1 MHGLSKGVLSLSGS
15 GEAVGAIL
23 ILVGAIFSLISAIGG
38 IRLPDVYTRSHAAS
52 KSSTLG
58 VLCALAGTLL
68 YFLISDGIFSV
79 RLILGIFFVFLT
91 APVAAHVL
99 CRSAY
104 RNDVPMVGAVEDE
117 LGHYYG
123 MNKANKDTV
132 DRDVVNH
139 DDASI
144 SMIDT
149 EASLH
154 PSES

>member
-1 MHGLSKGVLSLSGS
+1 MSGS

-58 VLCALAGTLL
+58 VLCALVGTLL
-68 YFLISDGIFSV
+68 FFLISDGYFSI

-104 RNDVPMVGAVEDE
+104 RNDVPLVGTAEDE
-117 LGHYYG
+117 LKDYY
-123 MNKANKDTV
+123 MENENTDEDKEEV
-132 DRDVVNH
+132 
-139 DDASI
+139 
-144 SMIDT
+144 T
-149 EASLH
+149 ENELPAIKLTDNET
-154 PSES
+154 PLQVSET

>member
-1 MHGLSKGVLSLSGS
+1 MSGS

-58 VLCALAGTLL
+58 VLCALVGTLL
-68 YFLISDGIFSV
+68 FFLISDGYFSI

-104 RNDVPMVGAVEDE
+104 RNDVPMVGTAEDE
-117 LGHYYG
+117 LKDYY
-123 MNKANKDTV
+123 MENENTDEDNEEVTENEAPAIKL
-132 DRDVVNH
+132 
-139 DDASI
+139 
-144 SMIDT
+144 IDNET
-149 EASLH
+149 PLQV
-154 PSES
+154 SET

>member
-1 MHGLSKGVLSLSGS
+1 MI
-15 GEAVGAIL
+15 GAIL

-58 VLCALAGTLL
+58 VLCALVGTLL
-68 YFLISDGIFSV
+68 YFLVSDGIFSI

-104 RNDVPMVGAVEDE
+104 RNNVPMVGAVEDDLKE
-117 LGHYYG
+117 YYMEAIDG
-123 MNKANKDTV
+123 NKKENNKEAHSIKITDNDT
-132 DRDVVNH
+132 
-139 DDASI
+139 
-144 SMIDT
+144 
-149 EASLH
+149 SLH
-154 PSES
+154 VSKS

>member
-1 MHGLSKGVLSLSGS
+1 MSGS

-58 VLCALAGTLL
+58 VLCALVGTLL
-68 YFLISDGIFSV
+68 FFLISDGYFSI

-104 RNDVPMVGAVEDE
+104 RNDVPLVGTAEDE
-117 LGHYYG
+117 LKDYY
-123 MNKANKDTV
+123 MENENTDEDKEEVTENEAPAIKL
-132 DRDVVNH
+132 
-139 DDASI
+139 
-144 SMIDT
+144 IDNET
-149 EASLH
+149 PLQV
-154 PSES
+154 SET

>member
-1 MHGLSKGVLSLSGS
+1 MLSLSGS

-58 VLCALAGTLL
+58 VLCALVGTLL
-68 YFLISDGIFSV
+68 FFLISDGYFSI

-104 RNDVPMVGAVEDE
+104 RNDVPLVGTAEDE
-117 LGHYYG
+117 LKDYY
-123 MNKANKDTV
+123 MENENTDEDKEEVTENEAPAIKL
-132 DRDVVNH
+132 
-139 DDASI
+139 
-144 SMIDT
+144 IDNET
-149 EASLH
+149 PLQV
-154 PSES
+154 SET

>member
-1 MHGLSKGVLSLSGS
+1 MLSLSGS
-15 GEAVGAIL
+15 GEAIGAIL
-23 ILVGAIFSLISAIGG
+23 ILVGAIFSLISSIGG

-117 LGHYYG
+117 LKEYYMVNKNDQG
-123 MNKANKDTV
+123 MKEKEEVKHDAPTV
-132 DRDVVNH
+132 SVMDK
-139 DDASI
+139 
-144 SMIDT
+144 
-149 EASLH
+149 EASL
-154 PSES
+154 PATES

>member
-1 MHGLSKGVLSLSGS
+1 MSGS

-58 VLCALAGTLL
+58 VLCALVGTLL
-68 YFLISDGIFSV
+68 FFLISDGYFSI

-104 RNDVPMVGAVEDE
+104 RNDVPLVGTAEDE
-117 LGHYYG
+117 LKDYY
-123 MNKANKDTV
+123 MENENTDEDKEEV
-132 DRDVVNH
+132 
-139 DDASI
+139 
-144 SMIDT
+144 T
-149 EASLH
+149 ENEL
-154 PSES
+154 PTIKLTDNETPLQVSET